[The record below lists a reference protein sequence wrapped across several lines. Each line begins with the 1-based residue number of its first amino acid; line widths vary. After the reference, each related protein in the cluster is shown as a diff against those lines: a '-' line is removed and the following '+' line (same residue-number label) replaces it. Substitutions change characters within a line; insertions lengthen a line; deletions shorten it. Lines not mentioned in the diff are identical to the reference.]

1 MFFHF
6 LLLSSC
12 SRLPK
17 THSSCFST
25 LVSQFVKIGLALHFS
40 LEQIF
45 FYTYLNYNQVPKHW
59 GILTLTATAFS
70 NRDDFFTLKPK
81 KIILCESEL

>member
-17 THSSCFST
+17 THSSRFST
-25 LVSQFVKIGLALHFS
+25 LVSQFIKIGLASQFS

-45 FYTYLNYNQVPKHW
+45 FYTYLNYDQVPKHW
-59 GILTLTATAFS
+59 GTLTITATAFS
-70 NRDDFFTLKPK
+70 NKDDSFTHKPL
-81 KIILCESEL
+81 KIILCGIKL